1 MARIKDLEKEIQR
14 QMKVYKISYD
24 EAKQLV
30 EDDIKVDKG
39 ETLEWD
45 LTPEQKKVQ
54 KQALKTG
61 TRQVKEKVKRERKEN
76 PTKKN
81 IICEIAELLNKGNVY
96 SNVEITNSERQIAFT
111 VGESKFE
118 LTLVQKR
125 DKK

>member
-1 MARIKDLEKEIQR
+1 MARIKNLEQEIQR
-14 QMKVYKISYD
+14 QMKIYKISYD

-30 EDDIKVDKG
+30 EDDINVDKG
-39 ETLEWD
+39 EPLEWD

-81 IICEIAELLNKGNVY
+81 IICEIAELLNKGDVY

>member
-1 MARIKDLEKEIQR
+1 MARIKNLEQEIQR
-14 QMKVYKISYD
+14 QMKIYKISYD

-39 ETLEWD
+39 EPLEWD

-81 IICEIAELLNKGNVY
+81 IICEIAELLNKGDVY

>member
-1 MARIKDLEKEIQR
+1 MARIKNLEQEIQR
-14 QMKVYKISYD
+14 QMKIYKISYD

-30 EDDIKVDKG
+30 EDDIKVDKD
-39 ETLEWD
+39 EPLEWD

-61 TRQVKEKVKRERKEN
+61 TRQVKEKVKREHKEN

-81 IICEIAELLNKGNVY
+81 IICEIAELLNKGDVY

>member
-1 MARIKDLEKEIQR
+1 MARIKNLEQEIQR
-14 QMKVYKISYD
+14 QMKIYKISYD

-39 ETLEWD
+39 EPLEWD
-45 LTPEQKKVQ
+45 LTSEQKKVQ

-81 IICEIAELLNKGNVY
+81 IICEIAELLNKGEVY